1 MRKNYFKNTGIA
13 VVAAAMVLG
22 AAGTA
27 MAEESTATASA
38 PGVFGEDVVVE
49 VTATPDEIVSVE
61 VVEHNETDGIGST
74 AVDSLPGEIVAA

>member
-38 PGVFGEDVVVE
+38 PGVFGGRC
-49 VTATPDEIVSVE
+49 SR
-61 VVEHNETDGIGST
+61 GS
-74 AVDSLPGEIVAA
+74 DRDPG